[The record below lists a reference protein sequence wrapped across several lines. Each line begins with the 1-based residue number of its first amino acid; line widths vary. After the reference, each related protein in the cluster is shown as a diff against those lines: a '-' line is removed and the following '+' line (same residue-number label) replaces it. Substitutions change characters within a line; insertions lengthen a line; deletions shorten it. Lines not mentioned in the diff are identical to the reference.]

1 LIKNMKKEN
10 KRKYTTIIKELDLII
25 SKINSPDIPIDKS
38 IKLYEEGVKLS
49 DQADKELGFIENNID
64 KYKNA
69 KKSQIK
75 KIDIENSFKEIEI
88 LIENLEDENLKIDD
102 AEIKYK
108 KALDIIYDIES
119 YLKKAKS
126 TIEKY
131 EQ

>member
-1 LIKNMKKEN
+1 MKKEN

-49 DQADKELGFIENNID
+49 DQADKELSFIENNID
-64 KYKNA
+64 KYKNV

>member
-1 LIKNMKKEN
+1 MKKEN
-10 KRKYTTIIKELDLII
+10 KRKYATIIKELVEII
-25 SKINSPDIPIDKS
+25 SKISSPDIPIDKS

-49 DQADKELGFIENNID
+49 EQADKELILIENGIN
-64 KYKNA
+64 KYKNTR
-69 KKSQIK
+69 KSQIK

-88 LIENLEDENLKIDD
+88 FIENLEDENLKIDD
-102 AEIKYK
+102 AESNYK

>member
-1 LIKNMKKEN
+1 MKKEN
-10 KRKYTTIIKELDLII
+10 KIKYTKIIKELDVII
-25 SKINSPDIPIDKS
+25 SKINSPNIPIDKS

-49 DQADKELGFIENNID
+49 DQADKELSLIENSID
-64 KYKNA
+64 KYKNTN
-69 KKSQIK
+69 KSQTK
-75 KIDIENSFKEIEI
+75 KIDIENSFREIEI

>member
-1 LIKNMKKEN
+1 MKKEN
-10 KRKYTTIIKELDLII
+10 RKKYANIIKELDEII

-49 DQADKELGFIENNID
+49 DQADKELNLIENGIN
-64 KYKNA
+64 KYKNI

-75 KIDIENSFKEIEI
+75 KVDIENSFKEIEI

-102 AEIKYK
+102 AESNYK
-108 KALDIIYDIES
+108 KALDIVYDIES

-131 EQ
+131 EK

>member
-1 LIKNMKKEN
+1 MKKEN
-10 KRKYTTIIKELDLII
+10 KKKYTTIIKELDAII
-25 SKINSPDIPIDKS
+25 STISSPGIPIDKS
-38 IKLYEEGVKLS
+38 VQLYEEGVKLS
-49 DQADKELGFIENNID
+49 DQADKELSMIENSID
-64 KYKNA
+64 KYKNT

-75 KIDIENSFKEIEI
+75 KIDIENSFREIEI

-108 KALDIIYDIES
+108 KALDIIHDIES

-126 TIEKY
+126 VIEKY

>member
-49 DQADKELGFIENNID
+49 DQADKELSFIENNID
-64 KYKNA
+64 KYKNV

>member
-1 LIKNMKKEN
+1 MKKEN
-10 KRKYTTIIKELDLII
+10 KRKYTTIIKELDVII

-49 DQADKELGFIENNID
+49 DQADKELSLIENSID
-64 KYKNA
+64 KYKIA

-75 KIDIENSFKEIEI
+75 KIDIENSFREIEI

-108 KALDIIYDIES
+108 KALDIIRDIES

-126 TIEKY
+126 VIEKY

>member
-1 LIKNMKKEN
+1 MKKEN
-10 KRKYTTIIKELDLII
+10 KRKYSAIIKELDSII
-25 SKINSPDIPIDKS
+25 SRISSPDIPIDKS

-49 DQADKELGFIENNID
+49 NQADKELGLIENGID
-64 KYKNA
+64 KYKNTN
-69 KKSQIK
+69 KSQIK
-75 KIDIENSFKEIEI
+75 KIDIEKSFREIEI
-88 LIENLEDENLKIDD
+88 LIDNLEDENLKIDD

-119 YLKKAKS
+119 YLKKAKL

>member
-1 LIKNMKKEN
+1 MKKEN
-10 KRKYTTIIKELDLII
+10 KRKYSAIIKELDSII
-25 SKINSPDIPIDKS
+25 SRISSPDIPIDKS

-49 DQADKELGFIENNID
+49 SQADKELGLIENSID
-64 KYKNA
+64 KYKNTNR
-69 KKSQIK
+69 SQIK
-75 KIDIENSFKEIEI
+75 KIDIEKSFREIEI
-88 LIENLEDENLKIDD
+88 LIDNLEDENLKIDD

>member
-1 LIKNMKKEN
+1 MKKEN

-102 AEIKYK
+102 AESNYK
-108 KALDIIYDIES
+108 KALDIVYDIES

-131 EQ
+131 EK

>member
-1 LIKNMKKEN
+1 MKKEN

-49 DQADKELGFIENNID
+49 EQADKELSLIENSID
-64 KYKNA
+64 KYKNT

-75 KIDIENSFKEIEI
+75 KIDIENSFREIEI

>member
-1 LIKNMKKEN
+1 MKKEN

-64 KYKNA
+64 KYKNV

>member
-1 LIKNMKKEN
+1 MKKEN

-49 DQADKELGFIENNID
+49 DQADKELSFIENNID
-64 KYKNA
+64 KYKNV

-88 LIENLEDENLKIDD
+88 LVENLEDENLKIDD

>member
-1 LIKNMKKEN
+1 MKKEN
-10 KRKYTTIIKELDLII
+10 KKKYTTIIKELDLII

-119 YLKKAKS
+119 YLKKAKL
-126 TIEKY
+126 TVEKY

>member
-1 LIKNMKKEN
+1 MIKNKKKEN
-10 KRKYTTIIKELDLII
+10 KKKYTTIIKELDLII

-49 DQADKELGFIENNID
+49 DQADKELNLIENNID

>member
-1 LIKNMKKEN
+1 MKKEN
-10 KRKYTTIIKELDLII
+10 KRKYTTIIKELDAII

-49 DQADKELGFIENNID
+49 DQADKELSLIENSID
-64 KYKNA
+64 KYRNI

-75 KIDIENSFKEIEI
+75 KIDIENSFREIEI

>member
-1 LIKNMKKEN
+1 MKKEN

-49 DQADKELGFIENNID
+49 DQADKELSFIENNID

>member
-1 LIKNMKKEN
+1 MKKEN
-10 KRKYTTIIKELDLII
+10 KKKYTTIIKELDLII

-75 KIDIENSFKEIEI
+75 KIDIENSFQAIEI

>member
-1 LIKNMKKEN
+1 MKKEN
-10 KRKYTTIIKELDLII
+10 KKKYTTIIKELDLII

-131 EQ
+131 E